1 MEINIT
7 DIAQTKIK
15 EFAAAN
21 NEEPVVR
28 IYVEKASPKGAR
40 FGIAIDSFRSGD
52 EITQKGDIKVLTDSE
67 YIPIYSDGINIDYTV
82 KPKDGFII
90 SSCRPVKS
98 DKSEGCGSG
107 GCGSGCGGCSKI
119 KQ

>member
-15 EFAAAN
+15 EFATAN

-40 FGIAIDSFRSGD
+40 FGIVIDNFRPGD

-82 KPKDGFII
+82 EPKEGFII
-90 SSCRPVKS
+90 SSCYPVKS
-98 DKSEGCGSG
+98 GKSESCSSG
-107 GCGSGCGGCSKI
+107 GCGNGCAGCSRI